1 MPAEPGIL
9 CVEKIGKSKIGIT
22 DGEGLEYP
30 SLQVLGECTGAFAV
44 ALSVLG
50 RRWQDWCCAMVGV
63 DGCALML
70 LIYGQIRELVDER
83 RVKEIA

>member
-30 SLQVLGECTGAFAV
+30 SLQVLGECTGAFSV
-44 ALSVLG
+44 VLSVLWRQWKDWYCTMVMG
-50 RRWQDWCCAMVGV
+50 RWLCV
-63 DGCALML
+63 DAFD
-70 LIYGQIRELVDER
+70 IR
-83 RVKEIA
+83 ANQGAC